1 LSALHSFSPLAAHD
15 LGVPQAETDPR
26 VGAIVARVELKALA
40 SVLEAEHIDRCRFY
54 LEDQIRANHH
64 NLRPPRLFHADFSAE
79 HILLSSDRRQVVGV
93 IDWTDAEIG
102 DPAFDFGY
110 LWVWQGEPLVT
121 EVIRHYLRDVDAEFI
136 DRVRLYGVC
145 SAIAHAY
152 YGVMAGIEKNRRI
165 GVAALEWSFLCQS

>member
-1 LSALHSFSPLAAHD
+1 M
-15 LGVPQAETDPR
+15 DPR
-26 VGAIVARVELKALA
+26 VGAIVARDELKALA
-40 SVLEAEHIDRCRFY
+40 SVLEAEHINRCRFY

-64 NLRPPRLFHADFSAE
+64 NLRPPRLLHADFSAE

-145 SAIAHAY
+145 SAIADAY
-152 YGVMAGIEKNRRI
+152 YGVMAGIDKNRRI
-165 GVAALEWSFLCQS
+165 GVAALEGSFLRQS